1 MATGEYR
8 GLPVTE
14 ISERV
19 KAEWLNTSDSE
30 KQVCIH
36 QLSFNGLDTVLT
48 IAIALLDQSRRGP
61 TTIHHGI
68 P

>member
-30 KQVCIH
+30 KQVCTH
-36 QLSFNGLDTVLT
+36 QLSIIGSYGTDN
-48 IAIALLDQSRRGP
+48 AIALPDQSRGRP
-61 TTIHHGI
+61 TTIHYGI